1 MLNFNVILDD
11 FDRLTYLLKKK
22 LESHRLEDEITPKK
36 SRRSEYGSD
45 EDERMRVNGKV
56 YNLVI
61 LLFINLD

>member
-45 EDERMRVNGKV
+45 EDERMRVNGNV
-56 YNLVI
+56 
-61 LLFINLD
+61 